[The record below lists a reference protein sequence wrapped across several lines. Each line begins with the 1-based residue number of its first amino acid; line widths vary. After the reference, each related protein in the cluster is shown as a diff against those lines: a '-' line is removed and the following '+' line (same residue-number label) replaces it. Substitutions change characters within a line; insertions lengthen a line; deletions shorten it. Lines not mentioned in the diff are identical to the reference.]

1 MDQITITYT
10 SPFDFVPEKATV
22 YPAYWVA
29 AKVAKAL
36 NDDEAT
42 MDSGWSYPV
51 VEYLGGWSVGVVDD
65 DGEFL
70 GRL

>member
-1 MDQITITYT
+1 MQVTYT
-10 SPFDFVPEKATV
+10 TPFEFVPEKATV
-22 YPAYWVA
+22 YPVFWVA

-36 NDDEAT
+36 NEDEST
-42 MDSGWSYPV
+42 LECGWSYPV
-51 VEYLGGWSVGVVDD
+51 VEYMGGWAVGVVDD